1 LRAPVLNAC
10 SVSHSK
16 YTDIME
22 KDHED
27 NKDLPIQSRPKGVT
41 EEQIKKSWDAIY
53 KAITEVEEKKSG
65 AKKKTPTKS

>member
-1 LRAPVLNAC
+1 
-10 SVSHSK
+10 
-16 YTDIME
+16 ME

-65 AKKKTPTKS
+65 AKKKPPTKS